1 MRIGLISD
9 THISNNNEKIPAE
22 VREIFKGV
30 DHIFH
35 AGDIY
40 SLSVLDDLQK
50 IAPVLA
56 ARGDDDWILK
66 AEDERVKEKH
76 VVHIAGLSIWI
87 THQFFPL
94 DFYSSGRL
102 SFDDTL
108 KELKKYQT
116 LPDIVVFGH
125 THKTLSL
132 KIENTLYLNPG
143 SATLPN
149 YESRLGT
156 VSILNITEGIAE
168 VDTIQI

>member
-9 THISNNNEKIPAE
+9 THISTSNEKIPAK
-22 VREIFKGV
+22 VKDIFKGV
-30 DHIFH
+30 DQIFH

-40 SLSVLDDLQK
+40 SLSVLDELQTV
-50 IAPVLA
+50 APVLA
-56 ARGDDDWILK
+56 ARGDDDRNC
-66 AEDERVKEKH
+66 EDERVKEKH
-76 VVHIAGLSIWI
+76 VVHIGGLLMWI

-102 SFDDTL
+102 SFPDTL
-108 KELKKYQT
+108 KELKKYKT

-132 KIENTLYLNPG
+132 KIENTFYLNPG

-149 YESRLGT
+149 YETKLGT
-156 VSILNITEGIAE
+156 IIILNIIQGTVE
-168 VDTIQI
+168 VDIIQL